1 MPVHAV
7 TAREPQAAGD
17 INLPAVRDEL
27 ERAVAEAGEA
37 ILAVLR
43 RGRFR
48 VGSKGADGPVTEADH
63 AADDVL
69 HERLLDV
76 LPDAHWISEE
86 SEQEAP
92 LIHGEPTWVIDP
104 LDGTRE
110 FLRGLPEYGVSV
122 GLFVD
127 DRLVLGAVCLPVPG
141 TVFSGLIDG
150 QRRDARRDGASLPP
164 VAVDGVVHR
173 VVVSRWDY
181 EHRQIG
187 LHLPFDVYPA
197 GSAAVK
203 LVHAATGEASVYL
216 STGPRSLWDIAGG
229 TAVLVAAGGAVLGI
243 DGSPLVLTPQRVH
256 VPPYLAGPAAACH
269 TLRKRMRFV

>member
-1 MPVHAV
+1 M
-7 TAREPQAAGD
+7 TQREPQAVAD

-43 RGRFR
+43 RGQFR

-122 GLFVD
+122 GLFVAD
-127 DRLVLGAVCLPVPG
+127 QLVLGAVCLPVPG
-141 TVFSGLIDG
+141 TVLSGLIDG
-150 QRRDARRDGASLPP
+150 ERREARRDGAPLPS
-164 VAVDGVVHR
+164 VAADGAVHR
-173 VVVSRWDY
+173 VVISRWDY
-181 EHRQIG
+181 EHRQIDMQ
-187 LHLPFDVYPA
+187 LPFDVYPA

-229 TAVLVAAGGAVLGI
+229 TAILIAAGGTVLGV
-243 DGSPLVLTPQRVH
+243 DGAPLTLTPQRVR
-256 VPPYLAGPAAACH
+256 VPPYLAGSAAACR
-269 TLRKRMRFV
+269 TVLDRIRFVPGR